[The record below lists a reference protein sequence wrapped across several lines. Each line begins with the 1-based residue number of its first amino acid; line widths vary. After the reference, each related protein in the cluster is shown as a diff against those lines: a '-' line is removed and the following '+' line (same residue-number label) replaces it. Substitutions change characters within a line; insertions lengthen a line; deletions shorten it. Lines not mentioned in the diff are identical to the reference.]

1 MTGALGASCVRRLGG
16 RRWQGWFSR
25 SSEGGPRGPVL
36 RVTGGKARSTGCGG
50 RGCCDM
56 PGLGGQRQ
64 RPPVG
69 AGRCEPLVT
78 SLWSNP
84 LPFFFFFNIYLL
96 LQVLV
101 EACGISFPDQGSNT
115 ALGAQSPSRW
125 ATEEAPNLCLL
136 PEAER
141 PSAQKTLWRQ

>member
-1 MTGALGASCVRRLGG
+1 MAGLVQQVLRGRAPGTCAQSHGRALGSKG
-16 RRWQGWFSR
+16 
-25 SSEGGPRGPVL
+25 
-36 RVTGGKARSTGCGG
+36 GGKARSTGCGG
-50 RGCCDM
+50 RGFCDM

-115 ALGAQSPSRW
+115 ELGAQSLSRW